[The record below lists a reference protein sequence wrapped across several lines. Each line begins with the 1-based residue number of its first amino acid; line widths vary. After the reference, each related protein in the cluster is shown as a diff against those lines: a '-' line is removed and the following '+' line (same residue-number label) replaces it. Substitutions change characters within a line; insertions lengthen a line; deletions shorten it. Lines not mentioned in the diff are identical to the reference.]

1 MDYKIFKDNNIGSIS
16 NYKVTTVNQNF
27 TFEQISNMV
36 KRKDIEI
43 PKIQRGFIWTVDQS
57 SKFIESIIMGI
68 PIPSFILYASD
79 NGKFLVIDGLQ
90 RITSLSTFMNG
101 NGRTIFSDK
110 PDGKPWKLKGN
121 IATEVSGKSFN
132 DLSEVYKRK
141 IRYTSINVIIFKE
154 DEPSDKTSMIEVF
167 SRINREGTPLTRQ
180 EIRNSVYNG
189 GFNESM
195 KNMNM
200 NPTWRRLYGS
210 SNVDKRMKDV
220 EMLSSIFTMCDIISL
235 DALEN
240 HKKASINKGNA
251 IDNFYEFHSDLQKQ
265 NKMNYDNRFEEKF
278 IKAMNSF
285 ENFNYGL
292 SLFDLAKNKY
302 KKSINGTL
310 AEVVLALLML
320 DEIVIDELF
329 FKNLEKL
336 QITYKDIFY
345 YYFREATTSIKRIKI
360 RIKIIREL
368 SKNEWNTIQTKTQES

>member
-1 MDYKIFKDNNIGSIS
+1 MDYKIFKDKNIGSIS

-36 KRKDIEI
+36 QRGDIEI
-43 PKIQRGFIWTVDQS
+43 PKIQRGFVWTVDQS

-110 PDGKPWKLKGN
+110 PDGKPWKLTGN
-121 IATEVSGKSFN
+121 IAEEVSGKTFN

-141 IRYTSINVIIFKE
+141 IRYTSINVITFKE

-189 GFNESM
+189 EFNESM

-200 NPTWRRLYGS
+200 NLTWRRLYGS

-220 EMLSSIFTMCDIISL
+220 EILSSVFTMCDIISL

-240 HKKASINKGNA
+240 HGKASINKNNA
-251 IDNFYEFHSDLQKQ
+251 IDNFYEFHSGLQRK
-265 NKMNYDNRFEEKF
+265 NKTNHNNGFEEKF
-278 IKAMNSF
+278 IKAMRSF
-285 ENFNYGL
+285 ENFEDAL
-292 SLFDLAKNKY
+292 SLFDVAKNKH

-320 DEIVIDELF
+320 DEIEINKSFL
-329 FKNLEKL
+329 KNLKTL
-336 QITYKDIFY
+336 QINFQEEFY